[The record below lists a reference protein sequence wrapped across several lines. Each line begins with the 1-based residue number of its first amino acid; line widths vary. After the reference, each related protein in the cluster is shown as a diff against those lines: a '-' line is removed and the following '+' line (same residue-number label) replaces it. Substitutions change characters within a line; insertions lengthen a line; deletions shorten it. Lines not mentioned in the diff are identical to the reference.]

1 MATVAPQH
9 RKRTPAHRA
18 PRCWLW
24 LAAALLLAACS
35 PQRAIESLEVLQAI
49 AAGPEAQGAA
59 DVGATDTQRRP
70 YAFTVRGRA
79 YRADLYL
86 PGRPPLAALVLVPGA
101 VRAGKDDRRFVAFA
115 RALTKG
121 RFLVLV
127 PEIATLRELRVGPSD
142 ITAIGDAVE
151 HLAGLT
157 EAPAVGLVAISY
169 MGGPAVI
176 AALETRTRDLL
187 RFVATVGGYYD
198 IEAALTFFT
207 TGYFREPGETAW
219 RHAAPNP
226 YGKWLFLRSNLARVE
241 APRDRTALERIATLK
256 LRDSAADIAPLAA
269 GLTPEGRTILDL
281 MTNRDPE
288 RTPELMSRLPS
299 AVIQD
304 LRRLDPAGATPAD
317 LRAKLFAIHGR
328 DDPVIPYSESMALA
342 AAVGDDRA
350 RLALVDHLAHVDL
363 TSPSLGDLL
372 TLWRVVY
379 EILELRDGMPAPRP
393 GAMTPPA

>member
-1 MATVAPQH
+1 
-9 RKRTPAHRA
+9 
-18 PRCWLW
+18 
-24 LAAALLLAACS
+24 
-35 PQRAIESLEVLQAI
+35 
-49 AAGPEAQGAA
+49 
-59 DVGATDTQRRP
+59 
-70 YAFTVRGRA
+70 
-79 YRADLYL
+79 
-86 PGRPPLAALVLVPGA
+86 
-101 VRAGKDDRRFVAFA
+101 
-115 RALTKG
+115 
-121 RFLVLV
+121 
-127 PEIATLRELRVGPSD
+127 
-142 ITAIGDAVE
+142 VE

-157 EAPAVGLVAISY
+157 EAPGVGLVAISY

-176 AALETRTRDLL
+176 AALEARTRELL

-219 RHAAPNP
+219 RHATPNP

-256 LRDSAADIAPLAA
+256 LRDPAADIGPLAA
-269 GLTPEGRTILDL
+269 GLTPEGRTIL
-281 MTNRDPE
+281 
-288 RTPELMSRLPS
+288 
-299 AVIQD
+299 QD
-304 LRRLDPAGATPAD
+304 LRRLDPAGTTPAD

-350 RLALVDHLAHVDL
+350 HLALIDHLAHVDL

-379 EILELRDGMPAPRP
+379 EILELRDDMPAPRP
-393 GAMTPPA
+393 GAMAAPP